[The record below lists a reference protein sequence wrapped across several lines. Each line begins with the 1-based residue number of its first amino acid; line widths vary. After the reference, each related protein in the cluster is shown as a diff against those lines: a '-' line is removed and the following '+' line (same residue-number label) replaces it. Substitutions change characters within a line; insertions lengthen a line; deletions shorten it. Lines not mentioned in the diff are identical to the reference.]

1 MFGYPVLA
9 GAHHSVRS
17 LHTGRYDRKRQLPI
31 RAIRQYVNLCGSDR
45 FLRSAKSGNYIQREV
60 LPRSGAAGRHY
71 AALFT
76 SKTQDRIHPEL
87 YPGVL
92 IAIQFAIGPV
102 P

>member
-1 MFGYPVLA
+1 
-9 GAHHSVRS
+9 
-17 LHTGRYDRKRQLPI
+17 
-31 RAIRQYVNLCGSDR
+31 
-45 FLRSAKSGNYIQREV
+45 
-60 LPRSGAAGRHY
+60 
-71 AALFT
+71 LFT